1 MNLPQIKSKGSLTEK
16 TYNTLKR
23 AILDL
28 DLEPGELLTEEE
40 LSEQLGVS
48 RTPLRA
54 ALSKLEYENLI
65 TVIPGR
71 GTYVSELSIDYMED
85 IFDVREV
92 IDMLSVKLAA
102 ERRTD
107 EDIKEMHFLIEQQ
120 EQLLQYEEVDVKQF
134 MKLDIEFHC
143 VISRATNN
151 EILKRLTLE
160 LVESY
165 NRYILVAPFLDRAN
179 TIVSEH
185 KRIIE
190 AIKEGDGEKAA
201 KIVQNHIS
209 DIRESLKERIEK
221 IL

>member
-1 MNLPQIKSKGSLTEK
+1 
-16 TYNTLKR
+16 
-23 AILDL
+23 
-28 DLEPGELLTEEE
+28 
-40 LSEQLGVS
+40 
-48 RTPLRA
+48 
-54 ALSKLEYENLI
+54 
-65 TVIPGR
+65 
-71 GTYVSELSIDYMED
+71 
-85 IFDVREV
+85 
-92 IDMLSVKLAA
+92 
-102 ERRTD
+102 
-107 EDIKEMHFLIEQQ
+107 MHYLIEQQ
-120 EQLLQYEEVDVKQF
+120 EQLLQDEEVDVKQF

-165 NRYILVAPFLDRAN
+165 NRYILIAPFLDRAN

-190 AIKEGDGEKAA
+190 AIKEEDGEKAA
-201 KIVQNHIS
+201 KIVQNHIT

>member
-1 MNLPQIKSKGSLTEK
+1 IW
-16 TYNTLKR
+16 
-23 AILDL
+23 AIH
-28 DLEPGELLTEEE
+28 P
-40 LSEQLGVS
+40 
-48 RTPLRA
+48 TP
-54 ALSKLEYENLI
+54 K
-65 TVIPGR
+65 
-71 GTYVSELSIDYMED
+71 
-85 IFDVREV
+85 EV
-92 IDMLSVKLAA
+92 GFSPLAVKLAA

-107 EDIKEMHFLIEQQ
+107 EDIKEMHYLIEQQ
-120 EQLLQYEEVDVKQF
+120 EQLLQDEEVDVKQF

-165 NRYILVAPFLDRAN
+165 NRYILIAPFLDRAN

-190 AIKEGDGEKAA
+190 AIKEEDGEKAA
-201 KIVQNHIS
+201 KIVQNHIT